1 MLLHI
6 PVSPNCILFVT
17 YCQSADYI
25 LLSIH
30 WPYLVCCI
38 CLFTIMCCRPVID
51 HILYVTHGSP
61 ITASCMLHIAVPI
74 TISCILLVSPKI
86 MLCTLIYLSTDHNL
100 YVEYVSSLGCVLY
113 VLHVSSLAVGC
124 CCMLVLWLYVLY
136 VNSLAMFYIS
146 LFWL

>member
-30 WPYLVCCI
+30 WPCALHMSLHYHVLQASNWPYPVCY
-38 CLFTIMCCRPVID
+38 TWQSNYR
-51 HILYVTHGSP
+51 ILYVTHS
-61 ITASCMLHIAVPI
+61 SPI

-136 VNSLAMFYIS
+136 VNSLAMFYMS
-146 LFWL
+146 LLWL